1 MCGIVGVAGWDKAE
15 QLLLEGLKRLEY
27 RGYDSAG
34 IAVRLADGGTARARA
49 PGKVAALEAEMTP
62 QLTGRTGIAH
72 TRWATHGAPTEGNA
86 HPHQAGKVCLVH
98 NGIIENFQTLRAE
111 ILAEGRT
118 LTSETD
124 TEIVAHLLDRA
135 LASGLAPKAA
145 LLSVLDRLEGAF
157 ALVAIVE
164 GEDDLLLGARRGA
177 PLVAASA
184 NGTGF
189 LASDIMAIAGAAQ
202 TVMYLDEGDMV
213 LVRPGSIE
221 VYNPSGEPVAR
232 PVSPA
237 PRSIAL
243 AEKGNHRHFMQKE
256 IYEQPEVV
264 GRTLSAFVETVN
276 GTIRPREG
284 IDFAS
289 MSRLLI
295 VGCGTASYAGQVAE
309 YWFERVAGLPV
320 KVDIASEF
328 RYREPAFMA
337 GDAALFIS
345 QSGETAD
352 TLEAL
357 RMCKAAGLKT
367 IALVNSPHSSM
378 AREADVVAP
387 TLAGPEIGVAS
398 TKAFTCQLSA
408 LAALAVQAGLQR
420 GRVDAS
426 DEKARVSALM
436 ALPGLMNQALGIEQ
450 QIDTLASELSH
461 ASIVLYLGRNEFFP
475 LALEGALKLKEIS
488 YIHAEGY
495 AAGELKHGPI
505 ALIEEDV
512 AVVVIAPHDAL
523 FAKTRSSIQEVRARG
538 ARVIAITDSTG
549 AKELEGEVSAV
560 LKLPDMSGAMVAPI
574 VSAIAVQLLAYYVAV
589 HKGTDVDQPRNLA
602 KSVTVE

>member
-49 PGKVAALEAEMTP
+49 PGKVAALEAAMTP
-62 QLTGRTGIAH
+62 ALTGRTGIAH

-86 HPHQAGKVCLVH
+86 HPHQAGRVCLVH

-111 ILAEGRT
+111 LLAEGRT

-135 LASGLAPKAA
+135 LASGQSPKAA
-145 LLSVLDRLEGAF
+145 LLSVLDQ
-157 ALVAIVE
+157 VE

-221 VYNPSGEPVAR
+221 VYDRAGEPVAR

-408 LAALAVQAGLQR
+408 LAALAVQAGVQR
-420 GRVDAS
+420 GRVDAG

-436 ALPGLMNQALGIEQ
+436 ALPGLMNQALAIEQ

-538 ARVIAITDSTG
+538 ARVIAITDNKG

-560 LKLPDMSGAMVAPI
+560 LKLPDTSGAMVAPI